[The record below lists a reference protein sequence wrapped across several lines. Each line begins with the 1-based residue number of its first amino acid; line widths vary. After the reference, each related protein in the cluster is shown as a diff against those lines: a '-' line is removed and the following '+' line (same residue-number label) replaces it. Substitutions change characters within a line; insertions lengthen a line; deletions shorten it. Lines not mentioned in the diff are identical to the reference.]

1 MTEQQVNPL
10 DIPQTVLNQYHRCY
24 DNRTYRA
31 FTHQLRS
38 SFPVTHSAFADAL
51 ANLCIDAALE
61 RCGAAYYRGHE
72 RSLMQLISHDDT
84 LFALAQT
91 HLANF
96 TAPESAAMADPIAEV
111 QQALNQT
118 QTLTEAAARQV
129 SLVHSW
135 RGRAAYG
142 WVNAAS
148 HLLHA
153 AQIVLMDGHSDS
165 YLLEKLDRSLDH
177 LRNGVIEARQHHVGI
192 SVRFMAW
199 MRQLV
204 KART

>member
-1 MTEQQVNPL
+1 MIEQHVNPR

-24 DNRTYRA
+24 NNDTYRA

-38 SFPVTHSAFADAL
+38 SFPTTHSAFADAL

-61 RCGAAYYRGHE
+61 RCGAAFYRGHE
-72 RSLMQLISHDDT
+72 RSLMQLISHNDA
-84 LFALAQT
+84 LFALAQI

-96 TAPESAAMADPIAEV
+96 TIPESAAADPLAEV
-111 QQALNQT
+111 QQALTQT
-118 QTLTEAAARQV
+118 QTLTETAVRHV
-129 SLVHSW
+129 STVHSW

-142 WVNAAS
+142 WVNAAAY
-148 HLLHA
+148 LLHA
-153 AQIVLMDGHSDS
+153 AQIILIDGHSDS

-192 SVRFMAW
+192 SVRFMTW
-199 MRQLV
+199 IRQLV
-204 KART
+204 RART